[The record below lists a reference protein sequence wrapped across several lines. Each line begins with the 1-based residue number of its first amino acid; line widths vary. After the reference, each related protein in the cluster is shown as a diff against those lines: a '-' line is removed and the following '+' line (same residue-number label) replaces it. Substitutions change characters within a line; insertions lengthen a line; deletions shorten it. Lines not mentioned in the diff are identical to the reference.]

1 MGLVRPGI
9 PTITE
14 ILLEAGVVSAEQIDA
29 ALEHHRAI
37 GVRIG
42 EALVELGAASENDI
56 GWALARQLGL
66 TFLDLTPEA
75 LDTELIRSF
84 PEGVLRRL
92 LAVPLVRSGPTLS
105 VAFGDPTDRDG
116 VAELEHVAGIK
127 VIPSVAAPSMI
138 YRVLDRMAE
147 QGGGEPGARSG
158 LAPAQMNLPHHAN
171 HAHRATVLRE
181 GSGAHLLAGQL
192 RRALLA
198 HATEIHYLPEG
209 DELRVFHRVGGRLA
223 FVGTGPSSITYLLL
237 ARLEAMGGPACDG
250 DQTHVQGRAVCPL
263 GEQNVLLDV
272 SLLMGEVGL
281 AITLGIREPGG
292 AVPELHELGIDPVE
306 LACVRSVLEQPA
318 GLVLLSGPARSGCST
333 TLASMLAA
341 VPQDGR
347 RTLAFERCTGTQLP
361 SPTRLSLDPVQA
373 RALWGDIVVA
383 QSADVIAMDDVFTGE
398 DLSGV
403 LASHA
408 SGRLVLASTDWSD
421 SYALIAY
428 LSSRPGGSQVLA
440 DRLRLVVQQRMVRFE
455 PEPDAAEPDAVRTG
469 PVFEVLVVSDSFRAA
484 LRSGAPLTELRALAR
499 VDGHREL
506 ATQLH
511 ELSRAGRVSPAEAAR
526 ILS

>member
-14 ILLEAGVVSAEQIDA
+14 ILLEAGVVTAEQIDA
-29 ALEHHRAI
+29 ALEHQRNA
-37 GVRIG
+37 GVRVG

-75 LDTELIRSF
+75 LDPELIRSF

-105 VAFGDPTDRDG
+105 VAFGDPTDREA
-116 VAELEHVAGIK
+116 VAELEHVSGMKI
-127 VIPSVAAPSMI
+127 IPSVANPSMI
-138 YRVLDRMAE
+138 YQVLDRMAE
-147 QGGGEPGARSG
+147 HGGD
-158 LAPAQMNLPHHAN
+158 APAIVGHAPAHTHHAHHAN

-209 DELRVFHRVGGRLA
+209 DELRVFHRVGGRLVFA
-223 FVGTGPSSITYLLL
+223 GSGPESITYLLL
-237 ARLEAMGGPACDG
+237 ARLEALGGPAYDG
-250 DQTHVQGRAVCPL
+250 EQTHVQGRAVCPL
-263 GEQNVLLDV
+263 GEQSVLLDV
-272 SLLMGEVGL
+272 SLLMSEAGL
-281 AITLGIREPGG
+281 TITLGIREAGG
-292 AVPELHELGIDPVE
+292 MVPALEHLGIDPVD
-306 LACVRSVLEQPA
+306 LACVRSVLESPA

-341 VPQDGR
+341 VPLDGR
-347 RTLAFERCTGTQLP
+347 RTLAFERRTGTPLP
-361 SPTRLSLDPVQA
+361 SPTRLSLEPARA
-373 RALWGDIVVA
+373 RALWGDIVIA
-383 QSADVIAMDDVFTGE
+383 QDADVIAMDDVFTGE
-398 DLSGV
+398 DVTGL

-428 LSSRPGGSQVLA
+428 LSSRPGGQQVLA
-440 DRLRLVVQQRMVRFE
+440 DRLRLIVQQRMVRFE
-455 PEPDAAEPDAVRTG
+455 PDPDASEPDAARTR
-469 PVFEVLVVSDSFRAA
+469 PVFEVLVLSDAFRAA
-484 LRSGAPLTELRALAR
+484 LRSGAPLSELRAIAG

-506 ATQLH
+506 ATQLD
-511 ELSRAGRVSPAEAAR
+511 ELTRAGRLSSAEAAR